1 MDPRETYKYNNNSLI
16 EIKYYQ
22 LVIDILQ
29 KKKMHLIYTLLTLE
43 FKYGLLME

>member
-29 KKKMHLIYTLLTLE
+29 KKMHLIYTLLTLE